1 MSSEFP
7 GFTAIVGNLQYLIKM
22 NIVLVKTLASAITST
37 LLISMVGTW
46 YLIQEFLGESMAIRL
61 LIPAYAWSLMTL
73 WGEEIKD
80 LMRGERKS
88 EHEPEEE
95 AVEYDHSWEFITE
108 HL

>member
-1 MSSEFP
+1 
-7 GFTAIVGNLQYLIKM
+7 M

-46 YLIQEFLGESMAIRL
+46 YLIQEFLGESMAIKL
-61 LIPAYAWSLMTL
+61 LIPAYAWSLLTL

-80 LMRGERKS
+80 LMRGEKKV
-88 EHEPEEE
+88 EEE
-95 AVEYDHSWEFITE
+95 VEEEVEEFDHSWEFITK

>member
-1 MSSEFP
+1 
-7 GFTAIVGNLQYLIKM
+7 M

-46 YLIQEFLGESMAIRL
+46 YLIQEFLGESMAIKL
-61 LIPAYAWSLMTL
+61 LIPAYAWSLLTL

-80 LMRGERKS
+80 LMRGEKKV
-88 EHEPEEE
+88 EEE
-95 AVEYDHSWEFITE
+95 VEEEVGEFDHSWEFITK

>member
-1 MSSEFP
+1 
-7 GFTAIVGNLQYLIKM
+7 M

-46 YLIQEFLGESMAIRL
+46 FLIQEFLGESMAIRL
-61 LIPAYAWSLMTL
+61 MIPAYAWSLMTL

-80 LMRGERKS
+80 VMRGEKKS
-88 EHEPEEE
+88 EKQPEEE
-95 AVEYDHSWEFITE
+95 VPVFDHSWEFITE

>member
-1 MSSEFP
+1 
-7 GFTAIVGNLQYLIKM
+7 M

-37 LLISMVGTW
+37 FLISMVGTW
-46 YLIQEFLGESMAIRL
+46 FLIQEFLGESMAIRL

-80 LMRGERKS
+80 VMRGERKS
-88 EHEPEEE
+88 EQEPEEE
-95 AVEYDHSWEFITE
+95 VAEFDHSWEFITE

>member
-1 MSSEFP
+1 M
-7 GFTAIVGNLQYLIKM
+7 IKM

-46 YLIQEFLGESMAIRL
+46 FLIQEFLGESMAIKL
-61 LIPAYAWSLMTL
+61 LIPAYAWSLLTL

-80 LMRGERKS
+80 VMRGEKKV
-88 EHEPEEE
+88 EEE
-95 AVEYDHSWEFITE
+95 AEEEVEFDHSWEFISK